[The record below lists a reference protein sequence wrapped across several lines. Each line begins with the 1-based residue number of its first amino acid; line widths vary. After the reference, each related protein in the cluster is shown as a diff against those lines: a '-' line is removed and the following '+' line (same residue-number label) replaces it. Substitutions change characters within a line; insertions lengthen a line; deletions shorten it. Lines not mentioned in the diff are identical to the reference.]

1 MFGDLGMQLI
11 ECLWLGSTGS
21 IFHEQLTD
29 IQSNIAPQMDLTYRK
44 EELLTKQGQSVLKCK
59 VLGLKLLLF
68 HV

>member
-29 IQSNIAPQMDLTYRK
+29 TQSNIALQMDLTCRK
-44 EELLTKQGQSVLKCK
+44 EELSTKQEQSVLKSK
-59 VLGLKLLLF
+59 VLGLQLLLF